1 MWFDILRK
9 GNTEAVYDRLI
20 EDIKSLKK
28 IVNDPP
34 KLLEPHLKEFAKILK
49 EYEDELDL
57 HIYKQN
63 DDWGDYNLDKKYY
76 LDFAKKID
84 NYQQQLSDA
93 YNKIP
98 KKLKTQKYSISPKT
112 SDAIKLINRKL
123 NKMGSLLM
131 TSDFEFAGKDSSYG
145 RYSREKDRGMANLSN
160 REPEHRTIDEIVETL
175 MHEDGHRASALIARE
190 LGVYPYDD
198 EDAWKKPERGYGLIS
213 KPFFEEMLAYLI
225 EYPFDKEY
233 ALWRWLNHPSV
244 IKDKDKDDKLREVY
258 DKIKERFRR

>member
-9 GNTEAVYDRLI
+9 GNTEAVYDRLL
-20 EDIKSLKK
+20 EDIRFLKK

-34 KLLEPHLKEFAKILK
+34 KLLEPHLKEFAKTLK
-49 EYEDELDL
+49 EYEDEINL
-57 HIYKQN
+57 HIHKQN
-63 DDWGDYNLDKKYY
+63 DDWGDHNLDKKYY

-93 YNKIP
+93 YNRIP

-131 TSDFEFAGKDSSYG
+131 TSDFEFDAKDDNYG
-145 RYSREKDRGMANLSN
+145 RYNRHMDRGAANLSS
-160 REPEHRTIDEIVETL
+160 RKSEHRTIDEIVETL
-175 MHEDGHRASALIARE
+175 MHEDGHRASALIARK

-198 EDAWKKPERGYGLIS
+198 EDAWKKPERAYGFRS
-213 KPFFEEMLAYLI
+213 KPFFEEMLAYLV

-233 ALWRWLNHPSV
+233 ALWSWLNHPSV
-244 IKDKDKDDKLREVY
+244 IKDKEKDDKLKEVY